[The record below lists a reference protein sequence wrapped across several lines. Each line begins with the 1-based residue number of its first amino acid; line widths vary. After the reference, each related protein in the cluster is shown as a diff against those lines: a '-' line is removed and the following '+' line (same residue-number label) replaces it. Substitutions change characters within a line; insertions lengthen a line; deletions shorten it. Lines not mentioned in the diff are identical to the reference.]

1 MESMNDMF
9 MVLYLMLMIAAA
21 IAGVILIIKT
31 AAKNR
36 KPGLLAG
43 LAFVLAMAGIL
54 LGQDRWIGF
63 GLLLLAI
70 VMAIFETRR
79 IGQLKKRK

>member
-1 MESMNDMF
+1 MNDIF
-9 MVLYLMLMIAAA
+9 TLLYIMLMIAAA
-21 IAGVILIIKT
+21 IAGVILVIKT

-36 KPGLLAG
+36 KPRLLAG

-54 LGQDRWIGF
+54 LGQDRRIGF

-79 IGQLKKRK
+79 TDQLAKRK